1 MKKNILLFCV
11 IAVWGC
17 NTPKEKPNP
26 KYELELVEEM
36 INMAIH
42 DDINSKDLLEI
53 RIKNLDSIIIKF
65 PNTKE
70 AKRAKYLLSK
80 KDSINSLF
88 DKVKLEKQIANDE
101 MLLPERQTYQENLRN
116 LFLDKGLDVK
126 VTVSGDK
133 YDEMV
138 LEFVLFNDVW
148 FRKFE
153 TNGDFDNWNKLGFKK
168 ITLSDNNSYRKY
180 MQYE

>member
-17 NTPKEKPNP
+17 NSPKEKPNP
-26 KYELELVEEM
+26 ESELQAVEAM
-36 INMAIH
+36 INMSIH
-42 DDINSKDLLEI
+42 DINSKDILEI
-53 RIKNLDSIIIKF
+53 QFKRLDSVILKF
-65 PNTKE
+65 PKTKE

-88 DKVKLEKQIANDE
+88 DKVQLKRQIANDE
-101 MLLPERQTYQENLRN
+101 ILLPERQAYQETLRN
-116 LFLDKGLDVK
+116 LFLDKGLDIK

-133 YDEMV
+133 YDKML

-148 FRKFE
+148 FRKFK
-153 TNGDFDNWNKLGFKK
+153 TNGDFDNWNKLGFKD
-168 ITLSDNNSYRKY
+168 ITLSDKNTYR
-180 MQYE
+180 MSIQYQ

>member
-1 MKKNILLFCV
+1 MKKNIFLLCV
-11 IAVWGC
+11 IAVCGC
-17 NTPKEKPNP
+17 NSPKEKPNP
-26 KYELELVEEM
+26 KYELEAFEEM
-36 INMAIH
+36 IRQSIYDM
-42 DDINSKDLLEI
+42 DSKEVLQLSLQ
-53 RIKNLDSIIIKF
+53 NLDSIILKF

-168 ITLSDNNSYRKY
+168 ITLSDNNSYRKS

>member
-1 MKKNILLFCV
+1 MKKNIFLLCV

-17 NTPKEKPNP
+17 NSPKEKPDP
-26 KYELELVEEM
+26 EIELQVVEEM
-36 INMAIH
+36 INMVIH
-42 DDINSKDLLEI
+42 GDINSKEILELEF
-53 RIKNLDSIIIKF
+53 KSLDSIVLKF

-80 KDSINSLF
+80 KDSLNSLF
-88 DKVKLEKQIANDE
+88 DKVELEKQIANDE
-101 MLLPERQTYQENLRN
+101 MLLPERKAYQENLRN
-116 LFLDKGLDVK
+116 LFLDQGLDIK

-153 TNGDFDNWNKLGFKK
+153 TNGNFDNWYKLGFKK
-168 ITLSDNNSYRKY
+168 ITLSDNNSYQMYK
-180 MQYE
+180 QFQ

>member
-1 MKKNILLFCV
+1 MKKSLFLLSF

-17 NTPKEKPNP
+17 NSPKEKPNP
-26 KYELELVEEM
+26 KYELEAVEEM
-36 INMAIH
+36 IRQSVY
-42 DDINSKDLLEI
+42 DIDSKEFLQLSL
-53 RIKNLDSIIIKF
+53 KNLDSIILKF

-80 KDSINSLF
+80 KDSLNSLF
-88 DKVKLEKQIANDE
+88 DKVQLEKQIANDE
-101 MLLPERQTYQENLRN
+101 MLLPERKTYQENLRN
-116 LFLDKGLDVK
+116 LFLDKGFDIK

-153 TNGDFDNWNKLGFKK
+153 TNGDFDNWHKLGFKK
-168 ITLSDNNSYRKY
+168 ITLSDNNGYQMSK
-180 MQYE
+180 QYQ